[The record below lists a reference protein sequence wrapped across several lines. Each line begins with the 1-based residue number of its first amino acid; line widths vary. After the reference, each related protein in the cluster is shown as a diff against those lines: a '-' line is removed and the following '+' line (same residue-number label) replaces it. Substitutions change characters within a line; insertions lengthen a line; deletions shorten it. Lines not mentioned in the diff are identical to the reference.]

1 MEEETIVA
9 EPSIEAPAEVAE
21 PTVAAETA
29 VEAEPAAVESA
40 VEAEPVPATKTK
52 EKPWYVRKMDEKDAL
67 IARQEK
73 LLEAALAL
81 AQKSGNAEPKT
92 DAVVDVGPQR
102 DQFNSDEDYYGARF
116 RWEVRNEAAAAAREA
131 AQQVAAQTVSETKA
145 ERARLDYVERVAKFT
160 TAEAPDFDEVVGSA
174 TDVELPDF
182 IEGTIITSPKG
193 PQIAYELAQMNREDP
208 EGLKSLLRMPPALV
222 MLEIGQRLAI
232 KAAAKTTP
240 AVKPVPVTKAPVPIT
255 PVATRAP
262 ITFNLETA
270 TPAEIRTHLEAQ
282 GFHLA

>member
-1 MEEETIVA
+1 MEEETVVAEPNIEAAAEVA
-9 EPSIEAPAEVAE
+9 EPSI
-21 PTVAAETA
+21 AAETA
-29 VEAEPAAVESA
+29 VETEPAAVEQA
-40 VEAEPVPATKTK
+40 VEVEQAPATKAK

-81 AQKSGNAEPKT
+81 AQKQGNAEPKI
-92 DAVVDVGPQR
+92 DAAVDVGPQR

-131 AQQVAAQTVSETKA
+131 ARQVAAQTVSETKA
-145 ERARLDYVERVAKFT
+145 ERARLDYMERVAKFA
-160 TAEAPDFDEVVGSA
+160 AEAPDYNEVVGSA

-208 EGLKSLLRMPPALV
+208 DGLKSLFRMPPALA
-222 MLEIGQRLAI
+222 MLEIGQRLAM
-232 KAAAKTTP
+232 KAVAKTTP
-240 AVKPVPVTKAPVPIT
+240 MVKPAPVTKAPAPIT
-255 PVATRAP
+255 TVATRAP
-262 ITFNLETA
+262 LTFNLETA